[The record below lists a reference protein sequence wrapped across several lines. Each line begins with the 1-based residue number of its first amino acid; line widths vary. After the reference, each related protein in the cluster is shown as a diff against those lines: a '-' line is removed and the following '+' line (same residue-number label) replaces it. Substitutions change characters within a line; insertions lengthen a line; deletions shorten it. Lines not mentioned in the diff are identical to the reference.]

1 MRNII
6 TIKLTKREAE
16 VTFHSLG
23 MHSQDY
29 VDNWDEDMQQI
40 MGGKRYYNLL
50 RSASR
55 KIWIAK
61 NEKS

>member
-40 MGGKRYYNLL
+40 MGGKRY
-50 RSASR
+50 
-55 KIWIAK
+55 
-61 NEKS
+61 